1 MKMYIYFLISLL
13 SSLSL
18 FAQNDFWQKDI
29 EIINANLR
37 TPKSVVLGELEVDA
51 PSDGYVIVK
60 FEGNVWSSAFDR
72 IVLAASDAES
82 WFSNDGN
89 IGVDAY
95 DSTHIIN
102 YFSHSR
108 LYPVSKG
115 LKKFYAVGQ
124 NFVDLGGNGRAT
136 IKGRLTVEFIASS
149 ANNQVVKA
157 KGSIIYPVLLSSKEK
172 RIDSL
177 SIQNKEEGKL
187 IVIVDGVCNGDTK
200 EELLLSSSLDG
211 QWNQE
216 NENITMIQNVSYN
229 TQLFEYCKI
238 YDVTPGTQNVYLLSK
253 KLKGD
258 STYDRNGFIYN
269 FNLQFIPNDRK
280 DFTVHHQE
288 IAHELKKNDANK
300 TCGELIIPSKDKG
313 KALVTFIGNSQSALD
328 DILSLTL
335 INSTKGFSDSTKILA
350 QPNVSHNNY
359 VFYQINAILDL
370 EEGQNSFKIIGDF
383 EPNSSGN
390 GSASIYGTLI
400 VKIISDDSS
409 TGIHENT
416 AQNDADILYPN
427 PTTGF
432 IHFTANN
439 QLSSQPVLIFDQS
452 GKLVSS
458 GQYKVINDNSI
469 DMQRLQN
476 GIYFVKLGNENRIYK
491 VVKNSDR

>member
-1 MKMYIYFLISLL
+1 MKMYTYLLASLL
-13 SSLSL
+13 SSFSL
-18 FAQNDFWQKDI
+18 VGQNQFWQKDI
-29 EIINANLR
+29 EVNNANLR

-51 PSDGYVIVK
+51 PSDGFVIVK

-89 IGVDAY
+89 IGVEAY
-95 DSTHIIN
+95 DSNHIIN

-108 LYPVSKG
+108 LYPISKG

-124 NFVDLGGNGRAT
+124 NFVELGGNGRAT
-136 IKGRLTVEFIASS
+136 IKARLTVEFIASS

-177 SIQNKEEGKL
+177 SIKNNEEGKL
-187 IVIVDGVCNGDTK
+187 IVMVDGACNGDTK

-238 YDVTPGTQNVYLLSK
+238 YDVAPGTQNVYLLSK

-258 STYDRNGFIYN
+258 STYDRNGYVYN
-269 FNLQFIPNDRK
+269 FNLQFIPNGRK
-280 DFTVHHQE
+280 EFTAYHQE
-288 IAHELKKNDANK
+288 ISHELKKNDANK
-300 TCGELIIPSKDKG
+300 TCGELIITSKDKG
-313 KALVTFIGNSQSALD
+313 KALVTYIGHSQSD
-328 DILSLTL
+328 IKDILSLTL
-335 INSTKGFSDSTKILA
+335 INTTKGFSDSTKIFA

-359 VFYQINAILDL
+359 VFYQINSIMNLQ
-370 EEGQNSFKIIGDF
+370 EGQNSFKIIGNF

-390 GSASIYGTLI
+390 GVASIYGNLI
-400 VKIISDDSS
+400 IKIVSDDSS

-416 AQNDADILYPN
+416 AQNEADILYPN

-432 IHFTANN
+432 IHFAGNN

-458 GQYKVINDNSI
+458 NQYKVINDNSI
-469 DMQRLQN
+469 DIQGLKN
-476 GIYFVKLGNENRIYK
+476 GIYFIKVSNDHRIYK
-491 VVKNSDR
+491 VLKNSRG